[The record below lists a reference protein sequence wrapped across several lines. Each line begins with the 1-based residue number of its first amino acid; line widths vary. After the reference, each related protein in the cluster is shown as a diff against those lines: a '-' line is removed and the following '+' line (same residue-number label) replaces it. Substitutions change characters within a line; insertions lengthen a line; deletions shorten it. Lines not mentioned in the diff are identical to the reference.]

1 MRLARNLIF
10 WILDL
15 FFYFKR
21 IQNSIS
27 KKKIYS
33 NIRVLIYH
41 DFKSDYEIKQFKNQI
56 LSLKKEYEFIS
67 PDEFEEY
74 LNNKPIKGEKILI
87 TFDDGFKS
95 NRIVAEKVLNK
106 LNIKAL
112 FFIISDF
119 IGAKKNSSRYNSI
132 MRNIYPNRIEKFKGD
147 DAMNKNDIDFLLSTG
162 HKIGCH
168 TLSHQMLSKVSSIE
182 NLNDEL
188 IASKRNLQK
197 EFGIEIKHFAFPFGT
212 FESVNKEALKIL
224 DKNFDFIHSGLRGNN
239 VANKKLINREAI
251 DPLMSVSRIKSYLKG
266 NIDFLYVKK
275 FKKLNQFLS

>member
-119 IGAKKNSSRYNSI
+119 VGAKKNTSRYNSI

-162 HKIGCH
+162 LQIGCH

-224 DKNFDFIHSGLRGNN
+224 DKNFDFIHSGVRGNN
-239 VANKKLINREAI
+239 LANKKLINREAI

>member
-1 MRLARNLIF
+1 
-10 WILDL
+10 
-15 FFYFKR
+15 
-21 IQNSIS
+21 
-27 KKKIYS
+27 
-33 NIRVLIYH
+33 
-41 DFKSDYEIKQFKNQI
+41 
-56 LSLKKEYEFIS
+56 
-67 PDEFEEY
+67 
-74 LNNKPIKGEKILI
+74 
-87 TFDDGFKS
+87 
-95 NRIVAEKVLNK
+95 
-106 LNIKAL
+106 
-112 FFIISDF
+112 
-119 IGAKKNSSRYNSI
+119 
-132 MRNIYPNRIEKFKGD
+132 
-147 DAMNKNDIDFLLSTG
+147 
-162 HKIGCH
+162 
-168 TLSHQMLSKVSSIE
+168 MLSKVSSIE